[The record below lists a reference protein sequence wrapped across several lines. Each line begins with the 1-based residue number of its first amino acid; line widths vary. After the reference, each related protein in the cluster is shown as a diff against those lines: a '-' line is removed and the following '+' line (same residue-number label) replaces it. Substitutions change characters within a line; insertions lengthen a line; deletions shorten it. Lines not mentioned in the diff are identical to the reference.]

1 MKRLLYL
8 LVFMTGAALAQPF
21 PAKPVK
27 IVIPFPAG
35 GLTDVLG
42 RGLGQELTKM
52 WDKPVIIE
60 NRPGAN
66 TIIAA
71 EYVAKQPADGYT
83 LLMANDPTLSSNQ
96 FLYSKLPYDPV
107 KDFAP
112 VVNLVTTTTVLIATT
127 SLAANNLP
135 ELIEL
140 AKKKPGELTYG
151 TFGLGSATHLD
162 TEAFASTAGIKLTHI
177 PYKGI
182 ADVIPAVISGQIHM
196 ALSGMPPALPH
207 IRSGK
212 LKAIAFAGAQ
222 RSKLLPNVPTF
233 AEAGIR
239 DYEARSWFGLVAPA
253 GTPRAAIDKIAAD
266 VTKVLGQPDFREKF
280 VTGVGLEPLV
290 QGPEEYAQ
298 FLRKDREK
306 YAQRVKNANVKLD

>member
-1 MKRLLYL
+1 MKRWLLL
-8 LVFMTGAALAQPF
+8 LFVVVGNAFAQPF
-21 PAKPVK
+21 PSKPVK
-27 IVIPFPAG
+27 MVIPFSAG

-52 WDKPVIIE
+52 WDRPVIVE

-96 FLYSKLPYDPV
+96 YLYNKLPYDPV

-112 VVNLVTTTTVLIATT
+112 VVNLVTTTTVLIATP
-127 SLAANNLP
+127 SLPANNLP
-135 ELIEL
+135 ELLAL

-162 TEAFASTAGIKLTHI
+162 TEAFASTAGVKFTHV

-182 ADVIPAVISGQIHM
+182 ADVIPAVMSGQINM

-222 RSKLLPNVPTF
+222 RSALLPDVPTF
-233 AEAGIR
+233 AEGGIPNF
-239 DYEARSWFGLVAPA
+239 EARSWFGLVAPA
-253 GTPRAAIDKIAAD
+253 GTPRAVIDKIAGD
-266 VTKVLGQPDFREKF
+266 VAKVLAQPEFREKF

-290 QGPEEYAQ
+290 QNPEQFAE

-306 YAQRVKNANVKLD
+306 YAVRVKNVNVKLD